1 MSTIQGMCPV
11 RHQPIPPPLSHRHL
25 IPQITDD
32 GDHPVRRIRD
42 GTPGEYNRTDA
53 EMTGTSKQS

>member
-1 MSTIQGMCPV
+1 MSTMQGMSPV
-11 RHQPIPPPLSHRHL
+11 RHQQIPPLLSRRHL

-32 GDHPVRRIRD
+32 GDHPVRRVRD

-53 EMTGTSKQS
+53 ELKGTCKLS